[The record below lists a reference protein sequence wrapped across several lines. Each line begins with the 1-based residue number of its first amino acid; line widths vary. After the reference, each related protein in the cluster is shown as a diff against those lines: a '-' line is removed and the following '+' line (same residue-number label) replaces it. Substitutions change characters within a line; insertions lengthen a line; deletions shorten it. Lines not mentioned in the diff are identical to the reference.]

1 MGTWV
6 LINARWYQ
14 VKELQTS
21 RDNMATEIGQ
31 LNAAIAALLDQR
43 QEPETAPRI
52 DEAMARLADGKTEA
66 AEQILNEVLTR
77 AKAEGTRALKQAA
90 SAARHLG
97 ALRYLHD
104 TQAAVE
110 AYTEA
115 VNLDPDDPAG
125 WNMLGLLHLRQGQL
139 DPAATAF
146 ERVLGLGN
154 QIEDKAVIATALS
167 HLGVIY
173 QIRGDLDKAEETHL
187 MALAIDE
194 EIDRKEGMAN
204 DYGNLGLI
212 YRTRGELEKAEKFLR
227 RSLALNDKVGRK
239 EGMANTYGNL
249 GVIYQTRGE
258 LEKAEE
264 MHLLALAIDEGFDRK
279 EGKANAYGNL
289 GLIYRTRGDLD
300 KAEEFFRKSLALD
313 EKLGDKE
320 GIALQYGN
328 LGLICQTRG
337 DVAGAC
343 EHWSTALRLFEEVG
357 AVPQIEQTRDL
368 MKDAG
373 CTTRGDEEGEA

>member
-204 DYGNLGLI
+204 DYGNLG
-212 YRTRGELEKAEKFLR
+212 
-227 RSLALNDKVGRK
+227 
-239 EGMANTYGNL
+239 
-249 GVIYQTRGE
+249 VIYQTRGE